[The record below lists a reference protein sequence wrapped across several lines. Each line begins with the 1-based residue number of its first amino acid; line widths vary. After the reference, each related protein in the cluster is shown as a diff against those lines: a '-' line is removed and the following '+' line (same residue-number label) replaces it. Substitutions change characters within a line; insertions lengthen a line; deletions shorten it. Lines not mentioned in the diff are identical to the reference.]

1 MPFLASMATFTQIV
15 RDYETIPGTFVFDG
29 RLALMGYAL
38 NKMCFSFNQA
48 ANREAYARDEDAY
61 CDRFGISFEQRSA
74 LKRRDVL
81 DLLRAG
87 GNIYYLAKW
96 AGVFGLTVQ
105 QLGAQQRG
113 VSLEEFNA
121 MLLQGGGR

>member
-1 MPFLASMATFTQIV
+1 MLTTGETE
-15 RDYETIPGTFVFDG
+15 RDYESIPGTFVFDG
-29 RLALMGYAL
+29 RMAIKGYAL
-38 NKMCFSFNQA
+38 NKMCFSFNQQGS
-48 ANREAYARDEDAY
+48 REAYRRDEDGY
-61 CDRFGISFEQRSA
+61 CDRFGLTSEQRSA

-96 AGVFGLTVQ
+96 AGIFGLSVQ

-113 VSLEEFNA
+113 VSLDEFNA
-121 MLLQGGGR
+121 MLLKAGGR

>member
-1 MPFLASMATFTQIV
+1 MATMTTLTTLA
-15 RDYETIPGTFVFDG
+15 RDYESIPGTFVFDG
-29 RLALMGYAL
+29 RLAMKGYAL

-61 CDRFGISFEQRSA
+61 CDRYGISAEQRSA
-74 LKRRDVL
+74 LKRRDVM

-113 VSLEEFNA
+113 VSLDEFNA
-121 MLLQGGGR
+121 MLLQGGGS